1 VEADVLKLVDD
12 LVRQKTYPSRS
23 DALRAMIRHQAT
35 HEELKGQGEILGV
48 VGLVYDHHKRNLVNK
63 ILHLQHDT
71 PATIMGS
78 QHFHLD
84 HHHCV
89 ETILLKGNARDV
101 ERFQKSLQNL
111 RGIKHTSLSVL
122 SPSKHLA

>member
-1 VEADVLKLVDD
+1 M
-12 LVRQKTYPSRS
+12 RNS
-23 DALRAMIRHQAT
+23 
-35 HEELKGQGEILGV
+35 KGKGKSWAC

-63 ILHLQHDT
+63 ILHLQHET
-71 PATIMGS
+71 PARVMGA

-89 ETILLKGNARDV
+89 ETILLRGNACEA
-101 ERFQKSLQNL
+101 ERFQKNLQNL

-122 SPSKHLA
+122 SPAKHLA